1 MQIAFGCSVF
11 RGAKRSGFPELNLIA
26 AAVRAAVFALN
37 AAANTAAPL
46 EFEPTAASLRP
57 LARKVLL
64 DASGLMASRGSWS
77 IEEDEAM
84 AANQYEIEFIGGPFD
99 GHHQSLSIPVNS
111 LAETVALPVSRN
123 IFRLLAGYHA
133 APDAPATSIAIYE
146 LEIIGSQR
154 RYYFLGATSS
164 SQPFA
169 ET

>member
-1 MQIAFGCSVF
+1 M
-11 RGAKRSGFPELNLIA
+11 
-26 AAVRAAVFALN
+26 
-37 AAANTAAPL
+37 
-46 EFEPTAASLRP
+46 
-57 LARKVLL
+57 
-64 DASGLMASRGSWS
+64 DSRGSWS
-77 IEEDEAM
+77 IEEEEETM

-99 GHHQSLSIPVNS
+99 GHRQSLSIPVNS

-123 IFRLLAGYHA
+123 IFRLLAGYQA